1 MCSAP
6 ELCSREVPLNLF
18 ARLVTDE
25 TYSHNLI
32 GPCELAEQLPTG
44 DGLLHAATAAL
55 SSFLDCGANA
65 AVRAAARKAFQVG
78 VPRVMV
84 HTRENRRVLYNVAVA
99 YYCKKLRIKCS
110 EQK

>member
-32 GPCELAEQLPTG
+32 VPCGLAEQLPTG
-44 DGLLHAATAAL
+44 DGLSHVATAAL

-65 AVRAAARKAFQVG
+65 ALTAAAREAFEVSVG
-78 VPRVMV
+78 LWCTHGGIGV
-84 HTRENRRVLYNVAVA
+84 
-99 YYCKKLRIKCS
+99 YYIVCL
-110 EQK
+110 